1 MTAAIVPVNFPRIKM
16 YRGIGLERV
25 VRMVFV
31 SISSVIAAEALKVA
45 MNKPA
50 IKSVDN
56 PNSLK
61 SLLSSSIVYIDNDG
75 LRKNRNTAA
84 ATITA

>member
-1 MTAAIVPVNFPRIKM
+1 MNFPRIKT

-25 VRMVFV
+25 VRIVFV
-31 SISSVIAAEALKVA
+31 SISSVIAAAAEKVA

-61 SLLSSSIVYIDNDG
+61 SLLSSSIVYIVNDG
-75 LRKNRNTAA
+75 LIKNRSTAA
-84 ATITA
+84 TTITA